1 MPASVSTL
9 SVFSSCQEILRRVGI
24 RMIAAA
30 PYALHWLPAA
40 SSFAGSHSLIT
51 RLAAWLTGM
60 LAESPLSGVTIRQ
73 RQSSVT
79 SETQLPVRSIGAPS
93 LGDRGGCGGPPRCAD
108 SVTADANAS
117 SRATVLE
124 SPKRRVIVRAPGKS
138 IPRTGPPSRNSPA

>member
-1 MPASVSTL
+1 MRVCVPASVSTF

-51 RLAAWLTGM
+51 RLAAWLTGT
-60 LAESPLSGVTIRQ
+60 LAESPLSGVTIRH

-79 SETQLPVRSIGAPS
+79 SDTQLPVRSIGAPS
-93 LGDRGGCGGPPRCAD
+93 LGERGGAGGPPRCAATGD
-108 SVTADANAS
+108 ASVI
-117 SRATVLE
+117 ATTT
-124 SPKRRVIVRAPGKS
+124 RQA
-138 IPRTGPPSRNSPA
+138 